1 MPSARKTRHT
11 ETYSTWSSA
20 AFWRRTLP
28 EAAARATRSPN
39 RPDQTR
45 DRLPDRRGQA
55 VPVCD
60 KLAKCRVFADSVQTG
75 VWAVDATIMQRN
87 KLRNGDFGCN
97 SRVPHHFPTLSTRV
111 PSDGLGSSQK
121 FPFPK
126 RPLAQWNE
134 YRTAAT
140 EALSI
145 LIGAW
150 PTKSTSPY
158 LASEAVNPPA
168 STQTQKP
175 TVKIRRRRRPH
186 AHRLRLIASHRDRPR
201 PQSAPPAS
209 SRPTTA
215 RVAPP

>member
-1 MPSARKTRHT
+1 MQQAREVPRPPDTRPTVPPSTICNRKRRNHL
-11 ETYSTWSSA
+11 
-20 AFWRRTLP
+20 RRT
-28 EAAARATRSPN
+28 S
-39 RPDQTR
+39 
-45 DRLPDRRGQA
+45 
-55 VPVCD
+55 C
-60 KLAKCRVFADSVQTG
+60 
-75 VWAVDATIMQRN
+75 
-87 KLRNGDFGCN
+87 GCN

-201 PQSAPPAS
+201 TPVRSPRFKSTDYRSGGAS
-209 SRPTTA
+209 LKPTSRP
-215 RVAPP
+215 